1 MQKCRQGFSK
11 SRSLWV
17 VLFALVVA
25 NGLTIGMTQA
35 STISILDHYTSG
47 IGYYSSIAV
56 LDGKP
61 IISYYDNAHGDLR
74 LAICSNPACSP
85 GTTYSIPIDTDYD
98 VGYHSTVAV
107 SNGNPIIVYT
117 INTFAEIRVAAC
129 VDPLCD
135 LPPVITTLEHDNV
148 SVNTGP
154 AIAIINGKPVISY
167 RGDDTSG
174 LHFAVCNDALCTSA
188 VITFIDTGWIGY
200 NSSIAVLDGKPIISY
215 MKYVEFEGVSLH
227 IASCQDA
234 TCSAPPILSLV
245 DNNGN
250 VGYSSSITIVDGK
263 PIISYINGDTGD
275 LMVAACVDTT
285 CTAPAV
291 ITRIDMAQR
300 GDERTAI
307 ININGKVMIAYG
319 SRNPQDNIML
329 RLATC
334 DNALCTS
341 ATIDVLDDSTVN
353 TGQFTSIAEI
363 NGYPIISFNDEALLK
378 IKIYYGGDY
387 TIPVVTPT
395 QPPQATPIP
404 DFQTEP
410 TIHLTW
416 GRVDWAKGYE
426 IEIDDQINFLTP
438 ILTDDTIPASALEY
452 NSSAML
458 PNGTYYWHVCAKVNA
473 IACGH
478 WSAPESFTISSAF

>member
-1 MQKCRQGFSK
+1 
-11 SRSLWV
+11 
-17 VLFALVVA
+17 
-25 NGLTIGMTQA
+25 
-35 STISILDHYTSG
+35 
-47 IGYYSSIAV
+47 
-56 LDGKP
+56 
-61 IISYYDNAHGDLR
+61 
-74 LAICSNPACSP
+74 
-85 GTTYSIPIDTDYD
+85 
-98 VGYHSTVAV
+98 
-107 SNGNPIIVYT
+107 
-117 INTFAEIRVAAC
+117 
-129 VDPLCD
+129 
-135 LPPVITTLEHDNV
+135 
-148 SVNTGP
+148 
-154 AIAIINGKPVISY
+154 
-167 RGDDTSG
+167 
-174 LHFAVCNDALCTSA
+174 
-188 VITFIDTGWIGY
+188 
-200 NSSIAVLDGKPIISY
+200 
-215 MKYVEFEGVSLH
+215 VSLH
-227 IASCQDA
+227 VASCQDA

-245 DNNGN
+245 DANGN

-291 ITRIDMAQR
+291 ITRIDMAQP

-307 ININGKVMIAYG
+307 INIGGKVMIAYG
-319 SRNPQDNIML
+319 SRTPEAHIML

-334 DNALCTS
+334 DNPLCIS
-341 ATIDVLDDSTVN
+341 ATIETLDDSSVN

-363 NGYPIISFNDEALLK
+363 NGYPVITFNDEALLK

-387 TIPVVTPT
+387 TIPVTTPT

-452 NSSAML
+452 NSSVML
-458 PNGTYYWHVCAKVNA
+458 PNGTYYWHVCAKVNE

-478 WSAPESFTISSAF
+478 WGPPATFTISSPF